1 MFARVS
7 SRHLALR
14 RLQRNARSVSMSH
27 LYISILQSL
36 SSKDVKDEAAARK
49 LRDQISEHKDDYA
62 LVSDGASPCLLVR

>member
-1 MFARVS
+1 
-7 SRHLALR
+7 
-14 RLQRNARSVSMSH
+14 MSH
-27 LYISILQSL
+27 LYISILRSL